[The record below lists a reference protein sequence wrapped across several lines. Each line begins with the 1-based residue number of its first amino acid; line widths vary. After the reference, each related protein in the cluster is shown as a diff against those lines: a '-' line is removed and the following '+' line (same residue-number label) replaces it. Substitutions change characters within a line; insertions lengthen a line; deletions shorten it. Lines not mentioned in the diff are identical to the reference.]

1 MAAKKTVKSAS
12 AKGSGKPK
20 YKNVDEAYRKAQL
33 KETKSAKE
41 RAKIKEA
48 VKSVKTEAT
57 KSRAA
62 KPSTKKVPVKPR
74 GGAGMRGGL
83 GSFGIG
89 GGMRGS
95 VNK

>member
-1 MAAKKTVKSAS
+1 MA
-12 AKGSGKPK
+12 K

-33 KETKSAKE
+33 KEAKSKKE

-74 GGAGMRGGL
+74 GGAGMRGGI
-83 GSFGIG
+83 GSFGTG
-89 GGMRGS
+89 SGLRGN

>member
-48 VKSVKTEAT
+48 VRRRLIRSNAKSEEDYSQRISCKN
-57 KSRAA
+57 
-62 KPSTKKVPVKPR
+62 
-74 GGAGMRGGL
+74 
-83 GSFGIG
+83 F
-89 GGMRGS
+89 
-95 VNK
+95 